1 MTKLDL
7 YPDEAKFL
15 VDVIEKGLRRQD
27 QIKLEKGYPCISMPK
42 EFQKAAARIFA
53 DRNGLG
59 ALEALPRGLFELL
72 GVPRNSR
79 NDRRGVL
86 VFHPFNEKQ
95 S

>member
-1 MTKLDL
+1 MIKLDL

-15 VDVIEKGLRRQD
+15 VDVIDEGIRRQG
-27 QIKLEKGYPCISMPK
+27 QVMLETGYPCISMPK

-53 DRNGLG
+53 DRNGLE
-59 ALEALPRGLFELL
+59 ALEALPRGLFELV
-72 GVPRNSR
+72 GVPRGSR
-79 NDRRGVL
+79 GGLRGVL

>member
-1 MTKLDL
+1 MTKLNL

-15 VDVIEKGLRRQD
+15 VDVIDEELRRQD
-27 QIKLEKGYPCISMPK
+27 QIKLETGYPCAWMPR
-42 EFQKAAARIFA
+42 EFQRAAARIFA
-53 DRNGLG
+53 DRNGLD
-59 ALEALPRGLFELL
+59 ALEALPRGLFELI

-79 NDRRGVL
+79 NDLRGVL

>member
-15 VDVIEKGLRRQD
+15 VDVIDEEFRRQD
-27 QIKLEKGYPCISMPK
+27 QIKLETGYPCVFMPRN
-42 EFQKAAARIFA
+42 FQIAAAKIFA
-53 DRNGLG
+53 DRNGLR
-59 ALEALPRGLFELL
+59 ALEALPRGLFELI

-79 NDRRGVL
+79 NDLRGVL

>member
-1 MTKLDL
+1 MTKLNL

-15 VDVIEKGLRRQD
+15 VDVIDEGMRRQD
-27 QIKLEKGYPCISMPK
+27 QVMLETGYPCVSMPRD
-42 EFQKAAARIFA
+42 FQRAAAKIFV
-53 DRNGLG
+53 DRNGLD
-59 ALEALPRGLFELL
+59 ALEALPRGLFELV

-79 NDRRGVL
+79 NDLRGVL